1 MQDLSSNSCNFLFR
15 ERHRRIKKIFCL
27 ISKYISVLLCVRFVP
42 HLVHRRFLYF
52 PNTIH
57 TLYRCFR
64 DDDESEVLS
73 LCYLYCNIYFL
84 PHSISTHKERAHLFC
99 FCSYICCYRD
109 LQ

>member
-1 MQDLSSNSCNFLFR
+1 MEDLKLFTL
-15 ERHRRIKKIFCL
+15 HCTLVKNAYAF
-27 ISKYISVLLCVRFVP
+27 VFVP

-73 LCYLYCNIYFL
+73 LCYL
-84 PHSISTHKERAHLFC
+84 
-99 FCSYICCYRD
+99 
-109 LQ
+109 